1 MRYYDRIIHYSLWIL
16 TLIGLVFIFSGYTV
30 PRLIYYLTYS
40 GDTAYLLQ
48 AFKPFFNLLPMLLIG
63 FAFYYGFIYLDRIE
77 FFLERKPL
85 GRKILKKI
93 SRIRLGKF
101 INILVWITIFLM
113 TIVWLEKFI
122 FHLKV
127 NRWLLGPQKKIL
139 ITGLTILSYYLFLSY
154 QFAKDKIN
162 WQKVLGISFIF
173 LFLLLM
179 QPDVGTSILLVFSF
193 VTLSFFRFFNLKKVV
208 YSFYFLTSSIAV
220 LSFFAILN
228 ANVKLQLPNPF
239 EGTKFGHVIVRIN
252 NWLDPFRDV
261 TASSYQLAN
270 SLYAVHRGGIDGVG
284 FGFGYRKLY
293 MGPTVHTDFIFATIG
308 EETGFI
314 FAVFIFGVTLV
325 LLLRLLVIS
334 FRISNLFEKFFIIL
348 VAIET
353 FLLAFINAGMAV
365 NLIPSKGWPYPLIS
379 YAPFY
384 VVFYIIQLGIVQYFV
399 QKRFYEVY

>member
-30 PRLIYYLTYS
+30 PRLIYYLTYVE
-40 GDTAYLLQ
+40 DTTYLLQ

-63 FAFYYGFIYLDRIE
+63 FAFYYGFIYLDKLE
-77 FFLERKPL
+77 FFFERRTL
-85 GRKILKKI
+85 GRKILKKL

-101 INILVWITIFLM
+101 INILVWLTIFLM

-122 FHLKV
+122 FGLEV

-139 ITGLTILSYYLFLSY
+139 ITGLTVLSYYLFLAY
-154 QFAKDKIN
+154 QLAKDRIN
-162 WQKVLGISFIF
+162 WQKVLGISCIY

-179 QPDVGTSILLVFSF
+179 QPDVGTSILLLFSF
-193 VTLSFFRFFNLKKVV
+193 VTLSFFRFFNLKKFV
-208 YSFYFLTSSIAV
+208 YFFYFLTSSIGV

-228 ANVKLQLPNPF
+228 ANVKLQLPNLF
-239 EGTKFGHVIVRIN
+239 EGTKFGHVIERIN

-261 TASSYQLAN
+261 TSSSYQLAN

-334 FRISNLFEKFFIIL
+334 FRISNPFEKFFIIL

-353 FLLAFINAGMAV
+353 FLLSFINAGMAV

-384 VVFYIIQLGIVQYFV
+384 VVFYIIQLGIVQFFV

>member
-30 PRLIYYLTYS
+30 PRLIYYLTYA
-40 GDTAYLLQ
+40 GDTTYLLQ

-63 FAFYYGFIYLDRIE
+63 FAFYYGFIYLDKIE
-77 FFLERKPL
+77 FFLERRPL

-139 ITGLTILSYYLFLSY
+139 ITGLTILSYYLFLAY
-154 QFAKDKIN
+154 QFSKKHVN
-162 WQKVLGISFIF
+162 WQKVIGISLIF
-173 LFLLLM
+173 VVLLLL
-179 QPDVGTSILLVFSF
+179 QPDVGTTALLIFSF
-193 VTLSFFRFFNLKKVV
+193 IVLSFFRFSRRRVL
-208 YSFYFLTSSIAV
+208 YPFYFSTLAV
-220 LSFFAILN
+220 ALVSFFAILN

>member
-16 TLIGLVFIFSGYTV
+16 TLTGLVFIFSGYTV
-30 PRLIYYLTYS
+30 PRLIYYLTYAEDKS
-40 GDTAYLLQ
+40 YLLQ

-63 FAFYYGFIYLDRIE
+63 FAFYYSFIYADKIE
-77 FFLERKPL
+77 FFLEQRGW
-85 GRKILKKI
+85 GRKLLKKI
-93 SRIRLGKF
+93 SRLRLGKF
-101 INILVWITIFLM
+101 INILVWVTIFLM
-113 TIVWLEKFI
+113 LIVWIEKFI
-122 FHLKV
+122 FHLRV

-139 ITGLTILSYYLFLSY
+139 ITGLTILSYYLFLAY
-154 QFAKDKIN
+154 QLSKERIN
-162 WQKVLGISFIF
+162 WSKVVGISVIFI
-173 LFLLLM
+173 LLLMM
-179 QPDVGTSILLVFSF
+179 QPDVGTSILLALSF
-193 VTLSFFRFFNLKKVV
+193 VTLLFFRFFKLRWVV
-208 YSFYFLTSSIAV
+208 YPFYLFTSAIAV
-220 LSFFAILN
+220 VSFFAILN

-270 SLYAVHRGGIDGVG
+270 SLYAVHRGGLDGVG

-314 FAVFIFGVTLV
+314 FATFIFAVTLV
-325 LLLRLLVIS
+325 LLLRLLVIA
-334 FRISNLFEKFFIIL
+334 FRISNPFEKFFIIL
-348 VAIET
+348 VAFET
-353 FLLAFINAGMAV
+353 FLLSFINAGMAV
-365 NLIPSKGWPYPLIS
+365 NLIPSKGWPYPLVS